1 MKCAV
6 CNCDVTEPYGHLLGK
21 GSVTCWFCADYY
33 YIVHPERFAA
43 AQLKHRDIPNIL
55 NLEESGS
62 MRKWANV

>member
-1 MKCAV
+1 MFNGSPRAV
-6 CNCDVTEPYGHLLGK
+6 RGKSEVTVDIRLNDNAEILAP
-21 GSVTCWFCADYY
+21 FC
-33 YIVHPERFAA
+33 VHPERFAA